1 MTVSQSGSLAHKNF
15 FPTYSTLNNDQPQSK
30 AAQPSTHPLNLPQ
43 TISTSP
49 HQYRYTPINQPVPS
63 NYQYYQ
69 PGSFNYQG
77 TSSTGYQAPVTSV
90 NRYAGVMGQL
100 QSGASSVVDSMP
112 GFVQAGSLQGQ
123 ELDFTKGA
131 NLQYQQRQG
140 VNRFYQDGKAESHN
154 LEENNVSSKTHQMY
168 QVVD

>member
-1 MTVSQSGSLAHKNF
+1 
-15 FPTYSTLNNDQPQSK
+15 
-30 AAQPSTHPLNLPQ
+30 
-43 TISTSP
+43 
-49 HQYRYTPINQPVPS
+49 
-63 NYQYYQ
+63 
-69 PGSFNYQG
+69 
-77 TSSTGYQAPVTSV
+77 
-90 NRYAGVMGQL
+90 MGQL